1 MSVVSQVRAKRARS
15 FLRDD
20 HQPHRIR
27 LSQIQGRVRFRSRG
41 NPPRHS
47 RAQAGTLSITSMSV
61 FNEEGET
68 RETAATCLKRDFIKA
83 LTNLPEGS

>member
-1 MSVVSQVRAKRARS
+1 
-15 FLRDD
+15 
-20 HQPHRIR
+20 
-27 LSQIQGRVRFRSRG
+27 
-41 NPPRHS
+41 
-47 RAQAGTLSITSMSV
+47 MSV